1 MNRLNQKRQLL
12 ELKQELIQE
21 KLNNIMV
28 KEEQKNLNKGR
39 VRKLVL
45 VKKS

>member
-12 ELKQELIQE
+12 ELKQELLQE
-21 KLNNIMV
+21 KLNNIMIR
-28 KEEQKNLNKGR
+28 EEQKNLNKGR